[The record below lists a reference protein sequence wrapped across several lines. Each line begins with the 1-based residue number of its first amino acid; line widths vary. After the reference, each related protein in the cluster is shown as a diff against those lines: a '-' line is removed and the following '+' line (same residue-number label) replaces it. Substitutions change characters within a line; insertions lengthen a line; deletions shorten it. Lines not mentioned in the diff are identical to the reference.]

1 MAAPNAAILKKKAA
15 DVIDGFSSELHEL
28 NKKIWKHPELAYEE
42 KFSHDLLT
50 DFLEEQ
56 GFSVK
61 RHYSLETAFRATV
74 DHDANKPTVG
84 VICEYDA
91 LPEIGHACGHNLI
104 AEAGVAAA
112 IGETVE
118 LEVVYHFTKIP
129 VSSVGKFR
137 TGRIVYHLQKN
148 SDHGERVPCL
158 HVPLHVP
165 RFSHQFQVIDDFSS
179 VTSQ

>member
-28 NKKIWKHPELAYEE
+28 NKKIWKNPELAYEE

-56 GFSVK
+56 GFSLK

-118 LEVVYHFTKIP
+118 LEYQFSPFPPRQFHRFFVCKWENFVAILLSAHRNSIMCDFLW
-129 VSSVGKFR
+129 FWD
-137 TGRIVYHLQKN
+137 QKALTQ
-148 SDHGERVPCL
+148 SY
-158 HVPLHVP
+158 
-165 RFSHQFQVIDDFSS
+165 
-179 VTSQ
+179 